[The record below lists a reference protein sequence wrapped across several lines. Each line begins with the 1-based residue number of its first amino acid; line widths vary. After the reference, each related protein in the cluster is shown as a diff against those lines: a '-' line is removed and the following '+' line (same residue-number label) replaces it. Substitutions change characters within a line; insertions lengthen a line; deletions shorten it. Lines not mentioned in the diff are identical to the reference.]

1 MRSSRLTSFTAGALC
16 MLVLGSGTAVAA
28 TGGKFIL
35 GRSNS
40 ASTTTTLTNTKGTA
54 LSLRAPAGRAPL
66 AVNTSTKVSRLN
78 ADSVDGV
85 SSENLARATNPT
97 GVRSASS
104 DAFESEEG
112 VSGLDLLVAY
122 ADCPAGSTVTGGGY
136 SDGSASGVVVD
147 SSPGEDG
154 TYWQVVVSVD
164 PAAGEAPDAVLGW
177 AVCYNPKGAIPRQA
191 VARTS
196 ALEAKEVLTPQLREA
211 AEQRA
216 DAR

>member
-1 MRSSRLTSFTAGALC
+1 
-16 MLVLGSGTAVAA
+16 MLVLGSGSAVAA
-28 TGGKFIL
+28 TGGKFLL
-35 GRSNS
+35 GRSNT
-40 ASTTTTLTNTKGTA
+40 ASTTTTLTNAKGTA
-54 LSLRAPAGRAPL
+54 LSLRARAGRAPL
-66 AVNTSTKVSRLN
+66 AVNTTTKVTHLN

-85 SSENLARATNPT
+85 SSEKFARATNST
-97 GVRSASS
+97 GIRSAYS

-112 VSGLDLLVAY
+112 SGPDLLIAF
-122 ADCPAGSTVTGGGY
+122 AECPAGSTVTGGGY

-147 SSPGEDG
+147 SSPGDDG

-164 PAAGEAPDAVLGW
+164 PAAGEAADSVIGW
-177 AVCYNPKGAIPRQA
+177 AVCYNPKAAIPRQPA
-191 VARTS
+191 ARTS

>member
-1 MRSSRLTSFTAGALC
+1 MWVDRFVDSTDTTKPSTYGCAVRAARVRRITGGSMRSSRLTSFTAGALC

-35 GRSNS
+35 GRSNT

-85 SSENLARATNPT
+85 SSENIARATNPT

-104 DAFESEEG
+104 SAFESE
-112 VSGLDLLVAY
+112 
-122 ADCPAGSTVTGGGY
+122 
-136 SDGSASGVVVD
+136 
-147 SSPGEDG
+147 
-154 TYWQVVVSVD
+154 
-164 PAAGEAPDAVLGW
+164 
-177 AVCYNPKGAIPRQA
+177 
-191 VARTS
+191 
-196 ALEAKEVLTPQLREA
+196 
-211 AEQRA
+211 
-216 DAR
+216 

>member
-97 GVRSASS
+97 GIRSASS
-104 DAFESEEG
+104 DAFESEVG

-136 SDGSASGVVVD
+136 SDGSATGVVVD
-147 SSPGEDG
+147 SSPGDDG

-164 PAAGEAPDAVLGW
+164 PIAEEEPDAVIGW
-177 AVCYNPKGAIPRQA
+177 AVCYNPKAAIPRQA

-196 ALEAKEVLTPQLREA
+196 ALEAKEVLTPELREA